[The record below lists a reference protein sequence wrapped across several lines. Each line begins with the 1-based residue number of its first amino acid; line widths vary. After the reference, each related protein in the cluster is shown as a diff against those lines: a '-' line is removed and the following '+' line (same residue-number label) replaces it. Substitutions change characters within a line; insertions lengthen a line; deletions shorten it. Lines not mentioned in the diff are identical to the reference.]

1 MARQNDRDEPPQ
13 VCRRLQLLRGWSHD
27 KQDNEQVFTRGPDR
41 AVRMVLNHASQHP
54 SHWAAVTS
62 IAAKIG
68 CTPQTL
74 HDWVKK
80 AEIHSGQRTG
90 VPTETAE
97 KLKALER
104 ENRELRQANETLRKA
119 SAYFV
124 LRWRS
129 STAGPSQDRLRRRSS
144 WGASGRAD
152 LQGLADRP
160 LDLPRPCRQAA
171 RPARLSA
178 RARQDAAL
186 KIEVRRVFDQNF
198 SVYGVRKVWRQLK
211 REGFD
216 VARCTVSRD
225 MGLQGA
231 IRGKTVKTTISDKAA
246 PCPLDHVNRQF
257 KAPRPNVLWLS
268 DFTHVATWTGFVY
281 VAFVIDA

>member
-1 MARQNDRDEPPQ
+1 M
-13 VCRRLQLLRGWSHD
+13 
-27 KQDNEQVFTRGPDR
+27 
-41 AVRMVLNHASQHP
+41 
-54 SHWAAVTS
+54 
-62 IAAKIG
+62 
-68 CTPQTL
+68 
-74 HDWVKK
+74 
-80 AEIHSGQRTG
+80 
-90 VPTETAE
+90 
-97 KLKALER
+97 
-104 ENRELRQANETLRKA
+104 
-119 SAYFV
+119 
-124 LRWRS
+124 
-129 STAGPSQDRLRRRSS
+129 
-144 WGASGRAD
+144 
-152 LQGLADRP
+152 
-160 LDLPRPCRQAA
+160 
-171 RPARLSA
+171 
-178 RARQDAAL
+178 
-186 KIEVRRVFDQNF
+186 FDQNF